1 MYYSTLYVYR
11 GIHGLNY
18 AKIPNIKMDNQLD
31 ISARIEALLFFKGE
45 PVTVRSLTGML
56 KVSEEEA
63 QAGVDALDMAL
74 KNARRGIVVMRNGD
88 EVMLGTE
95 STMGV
100 VIEGLIKEELSKDLG
115 KAGLETLAIV
125 LYRGPVARSEVN
137 YIRGVN
143 SNYILRSLLV
153 RGLIEKVEGST
164 ARSTM
169 YRPTFELL
177 SYMGVSRVED
187 LPEYEGVGA
196 AVEEFKDTNK
206 EESNEY
212 EEEHDGDRS
221 EEA

>member
-1 MYYSTLYVYR
+1 ME
-11 GIHGLNY
+11 
-18 AKIPNIKMDNQLD
+18 NQLD
-31 ISARIEALLFFKGE
+31 LLARIEALLFFKGE
-45 PVTVRSLTGML
+45 PVSVGFLASTL
-56 KVSEEEA
+56 KVSEDEA
-63 QAGVDALDMAL
+63 QAGVDALDAAL
-74 KNARRGIVVMRNGD
+74 KSARRGIIVMRNGD

-100 VIEGLIKEELSKDLG
+100 LIEGIIKEELSKDLG

-164 ARSTM
+164 SRSTV

-187 LPEYEGVGA
+187 LPEYVGVGS
-196 AVEEFKDTNK
+196 AVEEFKNTNK
-206 EESNEY
+206 EESNGY

>member
-1 MYYSTLYVYR
+1 MNEE
-11 GIHGLNY
+11 LN
-18 AKIPNIKMDNQLD
+18 
-31 ISARIEALLFFKGE
+31 ISARIESLLFFKGE
-45 PVTVRSLTGML
+45 PVTLRFLATTL

-63 QAGVDALDMAL
+63 QAGVDALEQTL
-74 KNARRGIVVMRNGD
+74 KDARRGIIVLRNGD

-95 STMGV
+95 PTMGAM
-100 VIEGLIKEELSKDLG
+100 IESIIKEELSKDLG

-164 ARSTM
+164 ARSTV

-177 SYMGVSRVED
+177 SYMGVSKVED
-187 LPEYEGVGA
+187 LPEYEGLGA
-196 AVEEFKDTNK
+196 QVEEFKNTNK

-212 EEEHDGDRS
+212 EEEHDGALS

>member
-1 MYYSTLYVYR
+1 
-11 GIHGLNY
+11 
-18 AKIPNIKMDNQLD
+18 MDNHLD

-45 PVTVRSLTGML
+45 PVSVRFLADML
-56 KVSEEEA
+56 KASEEETL
-63 QAGVDALDMAL
+63 AGVDALDQTL
-74 KNARRGIVVMRNGD
+74 KSARRGIIVMRNGD

-95 STMGV
+95 PTMGV

-164 ARSTM
+164 ARSTV

-187 LPEYEGVGA
+187 LPEYEGVRTQ
-196 AVEEFKDTNK
+196 VEEFKNTNK
-206 EESNEY
+206 EESDGY
-212 EEEHDGDRS
+212 EEEHDGAFS
-221 EEA
+221 EKI

>member
-1 MYYSTLYVYR
+1 
-11 GIHGLNY
+11 
-18 AKIPNIKMDNQLD
+18 MDAPLD
-31 ISARIEALLFFKGE
+31 ISARIEALLFYKGE
-45 PVTVRSLTGML
+45 PVSLRFLATTL

-63 QAGVDALDMAL
+63 RAGVDTLERELRD
-74 KNARRGIVVMRNGD
+74 ARRGIIVLRNGD

-95 STMGV
+95 PGMGAT
-100 VIEGLIKEELSKDLG
+100 IEALLKEELTKDLG

-177 SYMGVSRVED
+177 SYMGVSKVED
-187 LPEYEGVGA
+187 LPEYEGVGG
-196 AVEEFKDTNK
+196 AVEDFKNTNK

-212 EEEHDGDRS
+212 EEEHDGALS

>member
-1 MYYSTLYVYR
+1 ME
-11 GIHGLNY
+11 
-18 AKIPNIKMDNQLD
+18 NQLD
-31 ISARIEALLFFKGE
+31 LSARIEALLFFKGE
-45 PVTVRSLTGML
+45 PVSVRFLASTL

-63 QAGVDALDMAL
+63 QAGVDALDQAL
-74 KNARRGIVVMRNGD
+74 KSTRRGIIVMRNGD

-100 VIEGLIKEELSKDLG
+100 LIEGIIKEELSKDLG

-164 ARSTM
+164 ARSTV

-177 SYMGVSRVED
+177 SYMGVSKVED
-187 LPEYEGVGA
+187 LPEYGGVEV
-196 AVEEFKDTNK
+196 AVEEFKNTNK

-212 EEEHDGDRS
+212 EEEHDGALS

>member
-1 MYYSTLYVYR
+1 
-11 GIHGLNY
+11 
-18 AKIPNIKMDNQLD
+18 MDNQLD
-31 ISARIEALLFFKGE
+31 LSARIEALLFFKGE
-45 PVTVRSLTGML
+45 PVSIGFLATTL
-56 KVSEEEA
+56 KVSEDEA
-63 QAGVDALDMAL
+63 QAGVDVLGETL
-74 KNARRGIVVMRNGD
+74 KTARRGIIVLRNGD

-95 STMGV
+95 PTMGAL
-100 VIEGLIKEELSKDLG
+100 IEGIIKEELTKDLG

-177 SYMGVSRVED
+177 SYMGVSKVED
-187 LPEYEGVGA
+187 LPEYEGVGG
-196 AVEEFKDTNK
+196 AVEEFKNTNK
-206 EESNEY
+206 EESDGY
-212 EEEHDGDRS
+212 EEEHDGDQS